1 MHISKNPLELPLLS
15 FSKCLALWSAL
26 LFAVLLLSACSSSPS
41 DAELAQALS
50 GGDPLI
56 GQVYVIK
63 NLKRLNGY
71 DNGSGR
77 YIVEFSCDI
86 ILIESPADYLSR
98 IGKRSTESASV
109 IGTIASFGL
118 AIGAA
123 AKWGLLNSAVLVS
136 KQKGDVV
143 PFAGKIE
150 MLKSEKGWIVNP
162 IN

>member
-1 MHISKNPLELPLLS
+1 MHISRNPFELPLLG
-15 FSKCLALWSAL
+15 FSKCLALWPIL
-26 LFAVLLLSACSSSPS
+26 LFTVLSLSACSSAPS

-71 DNGSGR
+71 DNGTGR

-86 ILIESPADYLSR
+86 VIIESPADYLSR
-98 IGKRSTESASV
+98 LGKQATESASV

-118 AIGAA
+118 AMGAA
-123 AKWGLLNSAVLVS
+123 TKWGLLNSAVLVS

-143 PFAGKIE
+143 PFTGKIE
-150 MLKSEKGWIVNP
+150 MLKSEKDIALLKSS
-162 IN
+162 